1 MASEFDII
9 KYLSGILGGYVFDKA
24 VLERIALERG
34 VLEVTDYSSLDLKTR
49 ELLRADL
56 AYAAYYSPHV
66 WASSSQSHGSYTK
79 TTGSQTISE
88 SDKERLYSIFAPIY
102 QKYEDPKIEEILEQN
117 GTVQWINV

>member
-1 MASEFDII
+1 MAGEFDII

-34 VLEVTDYSSLDLKTR
+34 VLDVSDYSSLDLKTR

-102 QKYEDPKIEEILEQN
+102 QKYEDPKIDEILESS
-117 GTVQWINV
+117 GTVEWI

>member
-34 VLEVTDYSSLDLKTR
+34 VLDVADYSSLDLKTR
-49 ELLRADL
+49 ELLKADL

-88 SDKERLYSIFAPIY
+88 SDKERLYSIFATIY
-102 QKYEDPKIEEILEQN
+102 QKYEDPKIDEIVESS
-117 GTVQWINV
+117 GKVEWI

>member
-34 VLEVTDYSSLDLKTR
+34 VLDVADYSSLDLKTR
-49 ELLRADL
+49 ELLKADL

-102 QKYEDPKIEEILEQN
+102 QKYEDPKIDEILESS
-117 GTVQWINV
+117 GTVEWI

>member
-1 MASEFDII
+1 MAGEFDII

-34 VLEVTDYSSLDLKTR
+34 VLDVADYSSLDLKTR

-102 QKYEDPKIEEILEQN
+102 QKYEDPKIDEILESS
-117 GTVQWINV
+117 GTVEWI

>member
-34 VLEVTDYSSLDLKTR
+34 VLDVADYSSLDLKTR

-79 TTGSQTISE
+79 TTGSQTTSE

-102 QKYEDPKIEEILEQN
+102 QKYEDPKIDEILESS
-117 GTVQWINV
+117 GTVEWI

>member
-34 VLEVTDYSSLDLKTR
+34 VLEVTDYSSLDLKTK

-56 AYAAYYSPHV
+56 AYAAYYSPYV

-102 QKYEDPKIEEILEQN
+102 QKYEDPKIDEILESG
-117 GTVQWINV
+117 GTVEWI